1 MHFFI
6 EKSTDFWWKMGPR
19 GSPKGPQRDPKIEEL
34 GGRFA
39 PSPQDP
45 PKGVKWIQ
53 NDSKMEPKWSPNGVK
68 MEPKTNEKRVKHQVE
83 IFAFFENSYQ
93 VSTRVFNDFTNL
105 FYEISA
111 TCCRNS
117 WGLSL
122 KFLKKS
128 YGIGGE
134 VLWESAGDS
143 LELMGNKCGCCG
155 EFVFIVWGS
164 VRN

>member
-1 MHFFI
+1 MKNGAQR
-6 EKSTDFWWKMGPR
+6 E
-19 GSPKGPQRDPKIEEL
+19 PKGTLKSRHFGVFSRPLART
-34 GGRFA
+34 
-39 PSPQDP
+39 P
-45 PKGVKWIQ
+45 PKTQ
-53 NDSKMEPKWSPNGVK
+53 NRPKMSPKWSPNGAQ
-68 MEPKTNEKRVKHQVE
+68 MEWKWSQKRMKNEWKNQVE
-83 IFAFFENSYQ
+83 VFAFFQNSYQ
-93 VSTRVFNDFTNL
+93 VSTRVFNDFTNP

-143 LELMGNKCGCCG
+143 LELMGNKCGCCR
-155 EFVFIVWGS
+155 EFVLIGWGS